1 MSPLMKAEF
10 EEWGTKTTVGV
21 LAGMMYGGLR
31 EAAASAVNS
40 ISSRVLLISRLCCIP
55 SVVLVVYG
63 HFQLH

>member
-1 MSPLMKAEF
+1 MSPLMKAGF
-10 EEWGTKTTVGV
+10 EEWGTRTTFGV

-40 ISSRVLLISRLCCIP
+40 ISNRVLLISCLCCIP
-55 SVVLVVYG
+55 SVVLVIYG